1 MSTTSLPV
9 RRTPGARA
17 GAHGAQSALAP
28 NELLPALLHEARRY
42 QLVLVSIFA
51 AIALIALLVGLFL
64 LPRKYVASTSVLA
77 QESDILQPLLENRA
91 VSTQAVDRAGLARQ
105 VVFGRKVMGEILT
118 VGGWMDDKPSAVMQ
132 DRMIEQIRDR
142 TRISNARENL
152 VQITYTDNAPER
164 AFKVAEAMANLLIE
178 ESLAS
183 KERESREAYE
193 FIDKQV
199 NDYHAKL
206 TEAEANLQAYRS
218 ANADAQP
225 GSATDVSSR
234 IGVLR
239 TQVEQTRMSLMELRS
254 REQAL
259 TAQLSGESAVTAVQ
273 TRETLYRTQLLDL
286 QNQLDTLLL
295 SYTDKHP
302 DVVRTRHQMAD
313 IQTAMRQEEQRR
325 SQPRSDD
332 AGVDARLNPMYQE
345 LRSRLAE
352 TRREIAAIQS
362 RMGASEG
369 LLGEEL
375 GRGRRIASA
384 ESALAELTR
393 DYEVNRDIYQ
403 DMLRRRENARVSM
416 ELDRERRGLTMRIQ
430 DPAQMPVR
438 PSGLRFMHFAMG
450 GLAAAV
456 LVPLGLLFL
465 LVRFDPRVRS
475 PGQIERQGNFP
486 VLTVVPAYRTR
497 RDRRREFGRMALS
510 ASIVGAVVL
519 AYGLTYLFK
528 QMQLA

>member
-1 MSTTSLPV
+1 MNAPLPA
-9 RRTPGARA
+9 RRPPSARA
-17 GAHGAQSALAP
+17 GAPAQTALGLGDLVP
-28 NELLPALLHEARRY
+28 ILLHEARRY
-42 QLVLVSIFA
+42 QIVLASIFA

-64 LPRKYVASTSVLA
+64 LPRKYVATTSVLA

-105 VVFGRKVMGEILT
+105 VVFSPRVMRQLLA
-118 VGGWMDDKPSAVMQ
+118 VGGWMEAKPSLAMQ
-132 DRMIEQIRDR
+132 DRLIEQLRDR
-142 TRISNARENL
+142 TLIKNARQNL
-152 VQITYTDNAPER
+152 VQITYSDNDPER
-164 AFKVAEAMANLLIE
+164 AFKVTETMAHLLIE
-178 ESLAS
+178 ESMAS

-199 NDYHAKL
+199 NDYHDKL
-206 TEAEANLQAYRS
+206 TEAENNLQAYRS

-225 GSATDVSSR
+225 GSATDVNTR
-234 IGVLR
+234 IGALR

-273 TRETLYRTQLLDL
+273 TRESLYRAQLLDL

-302 DVVRTRHQMAD
+302 DVVRIRHQMAD
-313 IQTAMRQEEQRR
+313 IQTAMREDAQRR
-325 SQPRSDD
+325 SQPHGGEDASDSR
-332 AGVDARLNPMYQE
+332 VNPLYQE

-369 LLGEEL
+369 LLGDEL
-375 GRGRRIASA
+375 GRSRRIAAS
-384 ESALAELTR
+384 ESSLAELTR

-416 ELDRERRGLTMRIQ
+416 EMDRERRGLTMRIQ

-438 PSGLRFMHFAMG
+438 PTGLRFMHFALG
-450 GLAAAV
+450 GIAAAV
-456 LVPLGLLFL
+456 AVPLGLLFL

-475 PGQIERQGNFP
+475 PRQLERQGHYAL
-486 VLTVVPAYRTR
+486 LTVVPRYRTP
-497 RDRRREFGRMALS
+497 RDRRREFMRIAIS
-510 ASIVGAVVL
+510 ASIVVAVVL
-519 AYGLTYLFK
+519 VYGLVYGYK
-528 QMQLA
+528 QMNA

>member
-1 MSTTSLPV
+1 V
-9 RRTPGARA
+9 
-17 GAHGAQSALAP
+17 GAQAQATLAP
-28 NELLPALLHEARRY
+28 SELIPILLHEARRY

-51 AIALIALLVGLFL
+51 AIALIALVVGLFL
-64 LPRKYVASTSVLA
+64 LPRKYVSTTSVLA

-105 VVFGRKVMGEILT
+105 VVFSPKVMRQLLAI
-118 VGGWMDDKPSAVMQ
+118 GGWMDEKPSAVMQ
-132 DRMIEQIRDR
+132 DRLIEQLRDR
-142 TRISNARENL
+142 TVIKNARQNL
-152 VQITYTDNAPER
+152 VQITYTDNDPER
-164 AFKVAEAMANLLIE
+164 TYKIAGAMADLLIE

-199 NDYHAKL
+199 NDYHDKL
-206 TEAEANLQAYRS
+206 TEAENNLQAYRS
-218 ANADAQP
+218 DNADAQP
-225 GSATDVSSR
+225 GSATDVTAR
-234 IGVLR
+234 IGALR
-239 TQVEQTRMSLMELRS
+239 SQVEQTRMNLMELRS

-295 SYTDKHP
+295 SYTDRHP
-302 DVVRTRHQMAD
+302 DVVRIRHQMAD
-313 IQTAMRQEEQRR
+313 IQTVMKQEEQRR
-325 SQPRSDD
+325 NQPRTGDEASE
-332 AGVDARLNPMYQE
+332 ARVNPLYQE

-369 LLGEEL
+369 LLGDEL
-375 GRGRRIASA
+375 GRSRRIAAS
-384 ESALAELTR
+384 ESTLAELTR

-416 ELDRERRGLTMRIQ
+416 EMDRERRGLTMRIQ

-438 PSGLRFMHFAMG
+438 PTGLRFMHFALG

-456 LVPLGLLFL
+456 VVPFGLLFL
-465 LVRFDPRVRS
+465 LARFDPRVRS
-475 PGQIERQGNFP
+475 PRQLDRQNHYAL
-486 VLTVVPAYRTR
+486 LTVVPRYRTP
-497 RDRRREFGRMALS
+497 RDRRRELMRMAVS
-510 ASIVGAVVL
+510 ASIVCAVVL
-519 AYGLTYLFK
+519 AYGLVYGYK
-528 QMQLA
+528 QMHA